1 MDVCVSNRDM
11 ERILRCAS
19 EAGISDVHIT
29 AGEPVFWR
37 RGDILSP
44 LKQYVPD
51 TDNIFKFVRQYFPK
65 RIQEKIIDGENT
77 DFTLQ
82 INPWRYRVHCYS
94 KRGRMAMAIRVLPMK
109 IPPLEALGQA
119 GMAAQFADCQH
130 GLLLVTGATGAGKS
144 TTVAALLEVVQK
156 RSLHI
161 LTLEDPIE
169 YELSSETSL
178 ISQLE
183 KEVDFQSYGQA
194 VENAMRQ
201 APDVIMVSEM
211 RDMETVHAVLNAAVS
226 GHYVI
231 ATMHAGSVIEA
242 VERLVSMYPLEKQA
256 MARSLLASSLTG
268 ICTQKLLTGKGGL
281 KECAMECLKANGAV
295 RNIIRSGKYEQ
306 LYNLMEAG
314 TSEGMQTMDKAEE
327 KLRRHSLL
335 KKEAAVSVKAG

>member
-1 MDVCVSNRDM
+1 MAMCVSNKDM
-11 ERILRCAS
+11 ERILHCAS
-19 EAGISDVHIT
+19 EAGISDVHVT
-29 AGEPVFWR
+29 AGVPVFWR

-51 TDNIFKFVRQYFPK
+51 VENIFRFVRQYFPK
-65 RIQEKIIDGENT
+65 RIQEKIMDGENT

-82 INPWRYRVHCYS
+82 LNAWRYRVHCYS
-94 KRGRMAMAIRVLPMK
+94 KRGRMAMAIRVLPMQ
-109 IPPLEALGQA
+109 IPQLGQLGQA
-119 GMAAQFADCQH
+119 SMIAQFADCRQ

-144 TTVAALLEVVQK
+144 TTVASLLEVLQSS
-156 RSLHI
+156 SLHI

-169 YELSSETSL
+169 YELSSEASL

-183 KEVDFQSYGQA
+183 REVDFQSYGQA

-242 VERLVSMYPLEKQA
+242 VERLISMYPLEKQA
-256 MARSLLASSLTG
+256 MARSLLASSLVG
-268 ICTQKLLTGKGGL
+268 ICTQRLLTGKRGV
-281 KECAMECLKANGAV
+281 KECAVECLNANGAV

-306 LYNLMEAG
+306 LYSLMEAG
-314 TSEGMQTMDKAEE
+314 VSEGMQTMEMAED
-327 KLRRHSLL
+327 KLRRQGLL
-335 KKEAAVSVKAG
+335 KKAAAASVKAG